1 MKILCVQDG
10 GVVLKSDNALLESG
24 EAFYLTEGGESF
36 TARLGVAV
44 RVCQIGKSIP
54 KALAQKYYDRF
65 GFALNIERTSSK
77 PDALTRSF
85 DYSFCLGV
93 WQDVSRLG
101 SVAKGEN
108 KATESHFGIVD
119 ADAGMFI
126 CEAIERVSAVI
137 SLKVGDLVF
146 VPLSEKVETLTEGD
160 VFSVRFLEAEALR
173 CEVR

>member
-1 MKILCVQDG
+1 MKIVCVGNDS
-10 GVVLKSDNALLESG
+10 VVLKSDNALLESG
-24 EAFYLTEGGESF
+24 EAFYLSEDSECF
-36 TARLGVAV
+36 TAHLGIAV

-54 KALAQKYYDRF
+54 QSLAQKYYDRF
-65 GFALNIERTSSK
+65 AFALNIEKESRK
-77 PDALTRSF
+77 PDALSQSF

-101 SVAKGEN
+101 SVAKGED

-146 VPLSEKVETLTEGD
+146 VPLSEKVEKLKEGD
-160 VFSVRFLEAEALR
+160 VFSVRFLDAEALR